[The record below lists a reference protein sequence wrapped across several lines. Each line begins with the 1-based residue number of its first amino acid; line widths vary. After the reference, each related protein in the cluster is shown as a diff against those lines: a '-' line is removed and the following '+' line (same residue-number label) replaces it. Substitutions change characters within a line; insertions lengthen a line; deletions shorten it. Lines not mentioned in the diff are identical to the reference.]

1 MAMVTIAE
9 ASQRMGVSVHTL
21 KRRLKRGELQGEQR
35 PTPQGYVWTVAIPDG
50 IPPSNGATPSS
61 TPAAIPDGVPASG
74 EDGGTLRE
82 MVEILQSQIT
92 GLQDQLRTMN
102 QALSSRDNQ
111 ITELV
116 TVVRQT
122 QAMLPPP
129 AAEPERRRGFW
140 SWLWGG

>member
-50 IPPSNGATPSS
+50 IPPSNGATPSG
-61 TPAAIPDGVPASG
+61 TPTAIPDDVPAPG
-74 EDGGTLRE
+74 GDNGTLRE

-122 QAMLPPP
+122 QAMLPAPKP
-129 AAEPERRRGFW
+129 QPRRRWQF
-140 SWLWGG
+140 LRA

>member
-50 IPPSNGATPSS
+50 VPPSNGATPSG
-61 TPAAIPDGVPASG
+61 TPAAIPDGVPAPG
-74 EDGGTLRE
+74 EDSGTLRE
-82 MVEILQSQIT
+82 MVEILQSQIA
-92 GLQDQLRTMN
+92 GLQDQLRVMN

-122 QAMLPPP
+122 QAMLP
-129 AAEPERRRGFW
+129 APEAQRR
-140 SWLWGG
+140 SWLARLFRS